1 MDFTWLAVQRI
12 IKFMGMPGT
21 LWQSSDG
28 EDPLC
33 PIKKLDLSRFLILP
47 SLRFHGAG
55 TPFPCEMEFFS
66 LAFISLAAESGELR
80 LGDVR
85 QGICNLFSSIK
96 Y

>member
-1 MDFTWLAVQRI
+1 MDFNWLAVQRI
-12 IKFMGMPGT
+12 IKFMGMPST

-33 PIKKLDLSRFLILP
+33 PIKKLDLSRFIILP
-47 SLRFHGAG
+47 SLRFRGAD
-55 TPFPCEMEFFS
+55 TPFPYGMGFLS
-66 LAFISLAAESGELR
+66 LAFISLTAESGELR